1 MAIWKKTDKN
11 IDIKSMYNF
20 TEDEVK
26 YYGDICKD
34 GVINSDKIILK
45 DLSGNIKEISITET
59 EAKQLNS
66 EVDDNE
72 TYLKWIRNQDFGEHG
87 DTIKKV
93 LEKLL
98 SITQTI
104 GNTILRIG
112 KVLVDLFIKFINFMK
127 DNFKNT
133 AFGIL
138 AGFILGLLL
147 CQLPIIGW
155 LLGGLIMPLC
165 VVGGG
170 ILGFKADLKKKF
182 NDPKISEQIEE
193 VFNYTISGIGKGL
206 KAAANGIANLAQ
218 KGTEIVTTVIASA
231 AI

>member
-1 MAIWKKTDKN
+1 MIKLKKEKN
-11 IDIKSMYNF
+11 TDIKSLLNF
-20 TEDEVK
+20 TEDEAIRYEK
-26 YYGDICKD
+26 ICKD

-112 KVLVDLFIKFINFMK
+112 KVLVELFIKFINFMK
-127 DNFKNT
+127 ENFKNT

-193 VFNYTISGIGKGL
+193 VFNCTISGIGKGL

-231 AI
+231 GI

>member
-34 GVINSDKIILK
+34 ENINSDKIILK

-66 EVDDNE
+66 EVEDNE

-93 LEKLL
+93 LTKLL

-127 DNFKNT
+127 ENFKNT
-133 AFGIL
+133 AFGII

-147 CQLPIIGW
+147 CNLPIIGW

-182 NDPKISEQIEE
+182 DDPKVSENIEV
-193 VFNYTISGIGKGL
+193 VFNCTISGIGKGI
-206 KAAANGIANLAQ
+206 KAVSKGIANLAQ
-218 KGTEIVTTVIASA
+218 VGKQAIIATR
-231 AI
+231 